1 MRSGSWSN
9 VGQLLSAGKVN
20 CPWIDLVLG
29 RKRMDTG
36 LIGDFNILVL
46 SNWQAGGFDNKKYEN
61 MVFNKVSVVYQ
72 YQ

>member
-1 MRSGSWSN
+1 
-9 VGQLLSAGKVN
+9 
-20 CPWIDLVLG
+20 
-29 RKRMDTG
+29 MDTG